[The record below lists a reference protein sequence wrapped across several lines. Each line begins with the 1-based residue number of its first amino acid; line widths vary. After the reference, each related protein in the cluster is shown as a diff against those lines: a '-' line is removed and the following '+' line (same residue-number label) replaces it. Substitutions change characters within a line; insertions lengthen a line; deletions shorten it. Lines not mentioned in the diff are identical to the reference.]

1 MTGEA
6 DTVRVLYI
14 GGLGRS
20 GTTLLNRML
29 GELPDVCAI
38 GEAVNLWRQGV
49 VNNEKCGCGT
59 RFHSCSFWQEVG
71 ALAFGG
77 WHRVD
82 LEGVLALRS
91 ANSRFRFVREASLA
105 PESVTMSLT
114 PAARRGIEANN
125 VLYSRLYSAISQV
138 SGCSVVVDASK
149 HASLLS
155 YLRQHE
161 PLDIRLIHVVR
172 DSRGVAHSWAKIRQ
186 RPESDDQGSVMDRFS
201 AVRSAMLWNMYNA
214 SFFALRQLGV
224 AYHRLRYEDLVRTP
238 ERHLREIV
246 SAAEIGVADEA
257 FSFLGDGYV
266 RLTNTHCV
274 AGNPMRFEHG
284 RMTLRMDDEWISM
297 LSRRD
302 RLTVTGLT
310 LPLLI
315 QFGYL
320 PRPSHGVRR

>member
-1 MTGEA
+1 V
-6 DTVRVLYI
+6 TVRVLYI

-38 GEAVNLWRQGV
+38 GEAVNLWQQGV
-49 VNNEKCGCGT
+49 VNNEKCGCGE
-59 RFHSCSFWQEVG
+59 RFHSCSFWRDVG
-71 ALAFGG
+71 ALAFGD

-82 LEGVLALRS
+82 LTSVLALRS
-91 ANSRFRFVREASLA
+91 ARFRFVREASVA
-105 PESVTMSLT
+105 PESVTTSLT
-114 PAARRGIEANN
+114 PGARRGIEANN
-125 VLYSRLYSAISQV
+125 DLYRRLYSAISQV

-155 YLRQHE
+155 YLRHGKQ
-161 PLDIRLIHVVR
+161 LDLRLIHMVR
-172 DSRGVAHSWAKIRQ
+172 DSRGVAHSFAKIRQ
-186 RPESDDQGSVMDRFS
+186 RPESDDPGSVMDRFS
-201 AVRSAMLWNMYNA
+201 PVRSAMLWNIYNT
-214 SFFALRQLGV
+214 SFFALRRLGV
-224 AYHRLRYEDLVRTP
+224 PYHRLRYEDLVRTP
-238 ERHLREIV
+238 ERHLREI
-246 SAAEIGVADEA
+246 AGTAGIGVDEDA

-266 RLTNTHCV
+266 RLTTTHCV

-284 RMTLRMDDEWISM
+284 RMSVRMDDEWTSG
-297 LSRRD
+297 LSGRD

-320 PRPSHGVRR
+320 PSGVRR

>member
-1 MTGEA
+1 VTP
-6 DTVRVLYI
+6 RVLYI

-38 GEAVNLWRQGV
+38 GEAVNLWQQGA
-49 VNNEKCGCGT
+49 VNNEKCGCGKP
-59 RFHSCSFWQEVG
+59 FHSCSFWQEVG
-71 ALAFGG
+71 TLAFGG

-82 LEGVLALRS
+82 LASVLALRS
-91 ANSRFRFVREASLA
+91 ARFRFLREASLA
-105 PESVTMSLT
+105 PESVAMSRT
-114 PAARRGIEANN
+114 PAARRRIEANN
-125 VLYSRLYSAISQV
+125 VLYARLYSAVSVV

-149 HASLLS
+149 HAALLS
-155 YLRQHE
+155 YLRHHE
-161 PLDIRLIHVVR
+161 PLDILLIHMVR
-172 DSRGVAHSWAKIRQ
+172 DSRGVAHSFAKIRQ
-186 RPESDDQGSVMDRFS
+186 RPESDDPGSVMDRFS
-201 AVRSAMLWNMYNA
+201 PVRSAMLWNMYNT

-224 AYHRLRYEDLVRTP
+224 PYHRLRYEDLVRTP
-238 ERHLREIV
+238 ERHLREIAD
-246 SAAEIGVADEA
+246 AADIDVADEA

-266 RLTNTHCV
+266 QLTDTHCV

-284 RMTLRMDDEWISM
+284 RTTLRMDDEWTSV
-297 LSRRD
+297 LSNRD

-320 PRPSHGVRR
+320 PHGVRR

>member
-1 MTGEA
+1 MTP
-6 DTVRVLYI
+6 RVLYI

-38 GEAVNLWRQGV
+38 GEAVNLWHQGV
-49 VNNEKCGCGT
+49 MHNEKCGCGK

-71 ALAFGG
+71 TVAFGG

-82 LEGVLALRS
+82 LNSVLALRS

-105 PESVTMSLT
+105 PSLM
-114 PAARRGIEANN
+114 PAARREIEANN

-138 SGCSVVVDASK
+138 SGCAVVVDASK

-155 YLRQHE
+155 CLRHHE
-161 PLDIRLIHVVR
+161 PLDLRLIHMVR
-172 DSRGVAHSWAKIRQ
+172 DSRGVAHSLAKIRQ
-186 RPESDDQGSVMDRFS
+186 RPESDDPGSVMDRFS
-201 AVRSAMLWNMYNA
+201 AVRSAMLWNMYNT
-214 SFFALRQLGV
+214 SFFALRRLGV

-238 ERHLREIV
+238 ERHLREI
-246 SAAEIGVADEA
+246 AGANDIDINGEA
-257 FSFLGDGYV
+257 FSFLGDGHV

-274 AGNPMRFEHG
+274 AGNPMRFQHG
-284 RMTLRMDDEWISM
+284 RMPIRMDDEWHSA
-297 LSRRD
+297 LSGRD
-302 RLTVTGLT
+302 RRTVTGLT

-315 QFGYL
+315 RFGYL
-320 PRPSHGVRR
+320 PARPSRGVRR

>member
-1 MTGEA
+1 V
-6 DTVRVLYI
+6 TVRVLYI

-38 GEAVNLWRQGV
+38 GEAVNLWQQGV
-49 VNNEKCGCGT
+49 MNNEKCGCGE

-71 ALAFGG
+71 TLAFGG

-82 LEGVLALRS
+82 LERVLALRS

-105 PESVTMSLT
+105 PESVTMSRT
-114 PAARRGIEANN
+114 PAVRRRIEANN
-125 VLYSRLYSAISQV
+125 DLYWRLYSAISQV

-149 HASLLS
+149 HASLPS
-155 YLRQHE
+155 YLRHHE
-161 PLDIRLIHVVR
+161 LLDLRLIHMVR
-172 DSRGVAHSWAKIRQ
+172 DSRGVAHSFAKIRQ
-186 RPESDDQGSVMDRFS
+186 RPESDDPGSVMDRFS
-201 AVRSAMLWNMYNA
+201 AVRSAMLWNIYNT

-224 AYHRLRYEDLVRTP
+224 PYQRLRYEDLVRTP
-238 ERHLREIV
+238 ERHLREI
-246 SAAEIGVADEA
+246 AAAADVGVDDEA

-284 RMTLRMDDEWISM
+284 RMTLRLDDEWISL

-302 RLTVTGLT
+302 RLTVTRLT

-320 PRPSHGVRR
+320 PSGVRR

>member
-1 MTGEA
+1 M
-6 DTVRVLYI
+6 RVLYI
-14 GGLGRS
+14 GGFGRS
-20 GTTLLNRML
+20 GTTLINRML

-49 VNNEKCGCGT
+49 VNDEKCGCGR
-59 RFHSCSFWQEVG
+59 RFHACPFWREVG

-82 LEGVLALRS
+82 LDSVLALRS
-91 ANSRFRFVREASLA
+91 ANSRFRFVREAS
-105 PESVTMSLT
+105 
-114 PAARRGIEANN
+114 PAAGSRRGIEANN
-125 VLYSRLYSAISQV
+125 ALYWRLYSAISEV

-155 YLRQHE
+155 HLRHHE

-172 DSRGVAHSWAKIRQ
+172 DSRGVAHSWAKIRR
-186 RPESDDQGSVMDRFS
+186 RPESDDPGSVMDRFT
-201 AVRSAMLWNMYNA
+201 AVRSALLWNMYNT
-214 SFFALRQLGV
+214 SFVALRRLGV
-224 AYHRLRYEDLVRTP
+224 AYHRLRYEDLVRAP
-238 ERHLREIV
+238 ERHLREV
-246 SAAEIGVADEA
+246 AGAAGLDVADDA

-266 RLTNTHCV
+266 RLTDTHCV

-284 RMTLRMDDEWISM
+284 RMDLRMDDEWISV

-302 RLTVTGLT
+302 RLAVTGLT

-315 QFGYL
+315 RFGYL
-320 PRPSHGVRR
+320 PSRPAHGVRR